1 MKNPLKLA
9 VCFLPLSLSVFLAAA
24 LWLHGESPKENYRPE
39 IRVTSLL
46 RTSMTTCGQPI
57 AYPQVAQPEVTALLV
72 EIPPGAETGWHLHP
86 VPCYAYI
93 LSGSLSVEM
102 AGGKT
107 FVFNAGQAL
116 AEIVNTLHNGKNTGT
131 EPVKLVLF
139 VTGEKDVPFT
149 VRSEK
154 INP

>member
-1 MKNPLKLA
+1 
-9 VCFLPLSLSVFLAAA
+9 
-24 LWLHGESPKENYRPE
+24 
-39 IRVTSLL
+39 
-46 RTSMTTCGQPI
+46 
-57 AYPQVAQPEVTALLV
+57 
-72 EIPPGAETGWHLHP
+72 
-86 VPCYAYI
+86 
-93 LSGSLSVEM
+93 M